1 MKVEIS
7 KHIPIR
13 NTGIQQNDLADG
25 CMLLDQG
32 KAIAYALNV
41 SASFMWSHCDGRHTI
56 EEIVA
61 KIAETSS
68 LPAEVIAEDVTQTIT
83 DLHQH
88 GLLYLS
94 KP

>member
-1 MKVEIS
+1 MKIEIS
-7 KHIPIR
+7 KNIPVR
-13 NTGIQQNDLADG
+13 NTGIQQNDLVDG

-41 SASFMWSHCDGRHTI
+41 SASLMWYHCDGQHTI

-61 KIAETSS
+61 KIAKTSS
-68 LPAEVIAEDVTQTIT
+68 LPADVIAEDVTQTIT

-88 GLLYLS
+88 GLLYFV
-94 KP
+94 